1 MTIESKYLARRFR
14 DPEAEAVRIAQ
25 LQETAR
31 QLRDQGKQVIAGVD
45 EVGRG
50 PLAGPVVAAA
60 VVFPPGVTVPGI
72 DDSKRLTA
80 RQREALVPVIEAAA
94 LATGLGRVDA
104 EIIDTVNIRK
114 ATHMAMMAAV
124 DNLHMD
130 VDHVLVDG
138 NGVPNAPWPQTAIHG
153 GDRLCYSIAA
163 ASILAKVHRDGLM
176 VAFDER
182 YPEYGFAG
190 HKGYGAASHCAAIAR
205 YGPCPIHRR
214 SFSWG
219 QGRA

>member
-14 DPEAEAVRIAQ
+14 DPEAEALRIAQ
-25 LQETAR
+25 LQEKEL
-31 QLRDQGKQVIAGVD
+31 QLRNQGKVHIAGVD

-94 LATGLGRVDA
+94 VATGLGRVDA
-104 EIIDTVNIRK
+104 EVIDTINIRK

-124 DNLHMD
+124 DDLGII
-130 VDHVLVDG
+130 VDHVLIDG

-153 GDRLCYSIAA
+153 GDRFCYSIAA

-176 VAFDER
+176 VEFDKR

-190 HKGYGAASHCAAIAR
+190 HKGYGSEAHCAAIAQN
-205 YGPCPIHRR
+205 GPCPLHRR